1 MTELYLIAHCV
12 RGKAAFDVA
21 VQMECPHCA
30 GLGEIG
36 SHPDKPM
43 FDCLDCEGVGYW
55 WIISTSGHRAYPYW
69 FKPLTDMAWDLPY
82 IELAYNEFDYKKIED
97 VPEMPPAWPDH
108 YKVNAAPKL
117 NITSLFRAA
126 QPPKPTIARRL

>member
-1 MTELYLIAHCV
+1 MSEPFLIAHCV
-12 RGKAAFDVA
+12 RGEAAFDVA
-21 VQMECPHCA
+21 VQMMCPNCHDANSCGDYEGPA
-30 GLGEIG
+30 CTE
-36 SHPDKPM
+36 
-43 FDCLDCEGVGYW
+43 CEGEGFW
-55 WIISTSGHRAYPYW
+55 WIIPTSGHRAYPYW
-69 FKPLTDMAWDLPY
+69 YKPLTDMAWDLPY
-82 IELAYNEFDYKKIED
+82 IELAYNEFDYKNIGD